1 MENAIDPRPGRPKGR
16 AERLRIRTKPP
27 ALWLVGLGPTSEDAP
42 LAAADLIALARAAR
56 RTAAD
61 GEAGASAEPARGNA
75 RGIQQDSPRL
85 IRD

>member
-16 AERLRIRTKPP
+16 AERLRIRTNPP
-27 ALWLVGLGPTSEDAP
+27 ALWLLGPTSEDAP

-75 RGIQQDSPRL
+75 RGIQQDSPRR